1 MTALTRLL
9 RIRIMKRLGTASIAT
24 LFVLLLMA
32 AAAAEDKSSDLKFLV
47 IRDYSGK
54 PVRNAS
60 VVMHPIDK
68 EGKQRGGLQLKTGPD
83 GRTAFEGVPYGKLRI
98 QVLAQGFQTY
108 GEDYDINQ
116 PTTEITIRL
125 KRPQGQFSIY
135 DDKNSGNQNSKPA
148 ENKNPDKPETPPS
161 SESPK

>member
-1 MTALTRLL
+1 
-9 RIRIMKRLGTASIAT
+9 MKPLGIAWIAT
-24 LFVLLLMA
+24 FVAVVLLAGAM
-32 AAAAEDKSSDLKFLV
+32 AEDQSSDLKFLV
-47 IRDYSGK
+47 IKDYSGK

-60 VVMHPIDK
+60 VIMHPIDK
-68 EGKQRGGLQLKTGPD
+68 EGKQKGGLQLKTGPD
-83 GRTAFEGVPYGKLRI
+83 GRTGFEGVPYGKLRI

-116 PTTEITIRL
+116 PTTEITIKL

-135 DDKNSGNQNSKPA
+135 DDKNQPAQSKPA
-148 ENKNPDKPETPPS
+148 ENKDSSKETPPS